1 MKNKRLEVTIP
12 HTKTIKLSKIKI
24 SKQMLKT
31 LPRPNKLKWKYAFYR
46 DLHEFESEII
56 LDKHYE
62 LLDGYT
68 TYLLAKMFDYK
79 KIKVKILK

>member
-12 HTKTIKLSKIKI
+12 HIKTIQLSKIKI
-24 SKQMLKT
+24 SNQMKNT
-31 LPRPNKLKWKYAFYR
+31 IPRPYKMNRKYSYYR
-46 DLHEFESEII
+46 NTHKFATEII
-56 LDKHYE
+56 LDKHYV

-68 TYLLAKMFDYK
+68 TYLLAKMFGYK